1 MQDDTRA
8 EEMSQEDIRVE
19 MRRRFDAV
27 NDEAEKRHKTSRDA
41 NAITNAREDQRWV
54 RPADAQAESVPQDAD
69 GPGEMGGNDMPG
81 GRSI

>member
-54 RPADAQAESVPQDAD
+54 RPADAQAATQDAND
-69 GPGEMGGNDMPG
+69 PGDMGGNDSPG
-81 GRSI
+81 G